1 MSLKIVEVRG
11 GLAIEDDWRLSHR
24 HALGPAGEAF
34 VAGLDQGELVAARC
48 SSCARLLLPPRTF
61 CERCFQATTFET
73 VEEQVGTL
81 LTYTV
86 VQQEF
91 AGSPPVPYAI
101 TYVRLDGVDTAFG
114 ALLDEV
120 QFDEIGEDGLTIGDR
135 MELVIRDQGVAMER
149 IRSRKVQ

>member
-11 GLAIEDDWRLSHR
+11 GLAIEDEWRLSHR

-34 VAGLDQGELVAARC
+34 VEGLDRGELIAARC
-48 SSCARLLLPPRTF
+48 TSCERLLLPPRTF
-61 CERCFQATTFET
+61 CERCFRPTEFEP
-73 VEEQVGTL
+73 VETRTGIL

-86 VQQEF
+86 VRQEF

-114 ALLDEV
+114 ALLDEA
-120 QFDEIGEDGLTIGDR
+120 QFDDLGEEALAIDARMELLIGDR
-135 MELVIRDQGVAMER
+135 GIGMER
-149 IRSRKVQ
+149 IRSRRLQ